1 MLEKREISFSW
12 ATKTVAPQKRRKTI
26 MDALKDVFTSRPEL
40 TIRLTKSRAT
50 DLQLLRSIFIEIEKL
65 EYIAF
70 NSNSAAY
77 LYNICS
83 SLFEVS
89 SAEFNVVYSL
99 VGRLLDD
106 DSGRWEIVEE
116 TNQILRGDYLLHEM
130 AMNIKKPL
138 LFSDG
143 LQDLDVFDLAFIH

>member
-1 MLEKREISFSW
+1 M
-12 ATKTVAPQKRRKTI
+12 
-26 MDALKDVFTSRPEL
+26 
-40 TIRLTKSRAT
+40 
-50 DLQLLRSIFIEIEKL
+50 
-65 EYIAF
+65 
-70 NSNSAAY
+70 
-77 LYNICS
+77 
-83 SLFEVS
+83 
-89 SAEFNVVYSL
+89 YSL